1 MRPSIHKETVTLL
14 IDNLNN
20 NLFFRALVGEN
31 VTHLCDCPVLTKR
44 DYDSAIKQLR
54 TQFKPTDEFWQSVY
68 WSPTGGSTDIDS
80 KSFFF
85 PWDHKEVNLQR
96 KLMAKALSLPFL
108 GPFSHNHT
116 MANLFPG
123 THMYRSLELF
133 YLLATD
139 ANITSLPISSSCT
152 NQETDEFIEH
162 FHPDIIAG
170 APITLADYAMF
181 CLNNDL
187 VRPKSAVLYASNPL
201 FPAQEQAII
210 KAFNNP
216 TIYSVYGSAETGP
229 WAFHNSKVLSK
240 NQFIIV
246 KDIADVEIIDP
257 DTNGYGAIVVTIKLR
272 QRFPVVRYA
281 IGDIG
286 KLSTVDFEN
295 HQYCLLEVRG
305 RNEQWLSY
313 ADLNIE
319 LKILSELLEHYLDWQ
334 IIQYFEKEDTI
345 EIVEVRLLASSSNC
359 DLSSL
364 TQQLETLLL
373 IHEFKGALKLK
384 VTSVSLE
391 QLIKS
396 TSSQKVIKIVDKR

>member
-1 MRPSIHKETVTLL
+1 MKPSIHKEIVILL
-14 IDNLNN
+14 MANLNN
-20 NLFFRALVGEN
+20 NLFFRALVGEK

-133 YLLATD
+133 NQLATD

-240 NQFIIV
+240 N
-246 KDIADVEIIDP
+246 
-257 DTNGYGAIVVTIKLR
+257 
-272 QRFPVVRYA
+272 
-281 IGDIG
+281 
-286 KLSTVDFEN
+286 
-295 HQYCLLEVRG
+295 
-305 RNEQWLSY
+305 
-313 ADLNIE
+313 
-319 LKILSELLEHYLDWQ
+319 
-334 IIQYFEKEDTI
+334 
-345 EIVEVRLLASSSNC
+345 
-359 DLSSL
+359 
-364 TQQLETLLL
+364 
-373 IHEFKGALKLK
+373 
-384 VTSVSLE
+384 
-391 QLIKS
+391 
-396 TSSQKVIKIVDKR
+396 

>member
-1 MRPSIHKETVTLL
+1 M
-14 IDNLNN
+14 
-20 NLFFRALVGEN
+20 
-31 VTHLCDCPVLTKR
+31 
-44 DYDSAIKQLR
+44 
-54 TQFKPTDEFWQSVY
+54 
-68 WSPTGGSTDIDS
+68 
-80 KSFFF
+80 
-85 PWDHKEVNLQR
+85 
-96 KLMAKALSLPFL
+96 
-108 GPFSHNHT
+108 
-116 MANLFPG
+116 
-123 THMYRSLELF
+123 
-133 YLLATD
+133 
-139 ANITSLPISSSCT
+139 
-152 NQETDEFIEH
+152 
-162 FHPDIIAG
+162 
-170 APITLADYAMF
+170 
-181 CLNNDL
+181 
-187 VRPKSAVLYASNPL
+187 
-201 FPAQEQAII
+201 
-210 KAFNNP
+210 
-216 TIYSVYGSAETGP
+216 
-229 WAFHNSKVLSK
+229 
-240 NQFIIV
+240 
-246 KDIADVEIIDP
+246 
-257 DTNGYGAIVVTIKLR
+257 TIKLR

-345 EIVEVRLLASSSNC
+345 EIVEVRLLASPSNC